1 MPNVHHQSKRKLT
14 IWTEEDL
21 KVRAQKILQ
30 KKGLTLTDEI
40 TNLLINIIKEDEQN
54 ENQGTNAHNK
64 STGKSNK

>member
-1 MPNVHHQSKRKLT
+1 MPNAHHKSKRKLT

-40 TNLLINIIKEDEQN
+40 TNLLIKIIKEDELN
-54 ENQGTNAHNK
+54 ENQRTNSNDKSPRKGNK
-64 STGKSNK
+64 